1 MVKCL
6 LTSFVL
12 SYFFYSTTAQDAK
25 YPIVTDFGGI
35 YEIPEA
41 TVKPDP
47 DQAYHIVIDVVS
59 GPSTPD
65 KLNPALNNVARML
78 NLHGLGGVKAENLHV
93 VLAIHGQAT
102 ESVINNEAYQAL
114 FQVDNP
120 NLALIDALDRA
131 GVRMAVCG
139 QSLLGKNI
147 QTSVVNSKIEIA
159 LSMLTTVTTYQ
170 LMGYGLL
177 RF

>member
-1 MVKCL
+1 MVKSL
-6 LTSFVL
+6 TTSFIL
-12 SYFFYSTTAQDAK
+12 FYFFCSPMAQEAK
-25 YPIVTDFGGI
+25 YPIVADFGGI

-41 TVKPDP
+41 TVKPYH
-47 DQAYHIVIDVVS
+47 DQVYRIVIDVVS
-59 GPSTPD
+59 GPSSPD

-78 NLHGLGGVKAENLHV
+78 NLHGLGGVKAENLNV

-102 ESVINNEAYQAL
+102 ESVINNEAYQRL

-120 NLALIDALDRA
+120 NLPLIDALDRA
-131 GVRMAVCG
+131 GVRMTVCG

-147 QTSVVNSKIEIA
+147 ATSVVNSKIEIA